1 MDELDP
7 RKQLDRQ
14 NPRILNREV
23 YFKGKDIIRQ
33 GDEGYRAYYIEKGS
47 VEVLIDDGKHQLKIA
62 ELGPGDIFGEMSL
75 INHEPRSATVRALY
89 DTTVT
94 IIARD
99 EIEGK
104 IKRIQDE
111 AIRALIN
118 VLAERLRGAT
128 KGQLDHYSN
137 LADFQDKITGVVDRA
152 HKGIDETK
160 RAAFRDEVQPLI
172 DELSEILIRYQGED
186 R

>member
-1 MDELDP
+1 MKDELDP

-14 NPRILNREV
+14 NPRILNREI

-33 GDEGYRAYYIEKGS
+33 GDEGYRAYFIEKGG
-47 VEVLIDDGKHQLKIA
+47 VEVLVDDGRHQLKVT

-75 INHEPRSATVRALY
+75 INYGPRSATVRALY

-118 VLAERLRGAT
+118 VLAERLRTAT
-128 KGQLDHYSN
+128 RGQLDHYSN
-137 LADFQDKITGVVDRA
+137 LADFQDKISGVVESVG
-152 HKGIDETK
+152 HGIDDSRRTE
-160 RAAFRDEVQPLI
+160 FRKDVEPLLA
-172 DELSEILIRYQGED
+172 ELQKILDRYQSQ
-186 R
+186 